1 MQSTLTVVILIF
13 ASLNFCG
20 FSKNHCNLWLI
31 ILSIKYFFRNISCQ
45 SFNEHLI
52 FKFVDSTA
60 LSMNIVIQP
69 ILMKLK
75 YYIFHN
81 ISNDG
86 VMTQVFLPCDCWEN
100 SLGSINDKLPDF
112 LIFIWP
118 LLFIPSLPLTTTPP
132 PPNTQLHFTFIPR
145 HNAATGIY
153 PTYLNINLP
162 WYQTLAKISW

>member
-1 MQSTLTVVILIF
+1 M
-13 ASLNFCG
+13 A
-20 FSKNHCNLWLI
+20 I

-60 LSMNIVIQP
+60 LSMNFVIQP

-100 SLGSINDKLPDF
+100 SVGSINDKLPDF

-118 LLFIPSLPLTTTPP
+118 LLFMPSLPLTTTPP
-132 PPNTQLHFTFIPR
+132 LPQTHNYTRLATLLLFLNTMQLPVS
-145 HNAATGIY
+145 
-153 PTYLNINLP
+153 NLP
-162 WYQTLAKISW
+162 KHQLALISSISKDILIIITLLYKLIKNFCW

>member
-1 MQSTLTVVILIF
+1 MQSTLTVFILIF

-112 LIFIWP
+112 LIFIRP

-132 PPNTQLHFTFIPR
+132 PPKHTT
-145 HNAATGIY
+145 
-153 PTYLNINLP
+153 
-162 WYQTLAKISW
+162 TLYFYS

>member
-86 VMTQVFLPCDCWEN
+86 VMTQVFIPCDCWEN

-112 LIFIWP
+112 LIY
-118 LLFIPSLPLTTTPP
+118 SQ
-132 PPNTQLHFTFIPR
+132 TQCSYRYIS
-145 HNAATGIY
+145 
-153 PTYLNINLP
+153 NLP
-162 WYQTLAKISW
+162 KHQLALISNISKDILIIITLLYKLIKNFCG